1 MQKKKLNSLS
11 GLVYSTDPNFKLQEN
26 NSDEQ
31 ETLPAA
37 QQKLRIVLDKKQRAG
52 KAVTLV
58 KGFIGKDTDMEELGK
73 KLKIVLDKKQRAG
86 KAVTLVEG
94 FIGKDADMEELGKK
108 LKTFCGTGGSVK
120 DGEIII
126 QGDNRD
132 KVLQWFQKNGYT
144 AAGKI

>member
-11 GLVYSTDPNFKLQEN
+11 GLVYSTDPNFKLPDDNTE
-26 NSDEQ
+26 EQ
-31 ETLPAA
+31 ETLPPA

-58 KGFIGKDTDMEELGK
+58 TGFIGRET
-73 KLKIVLDKKQRAG
+73 
-86 KAVTLVEG
+86 
-94 FIGKDADMEELGKK
+94 DMEELGKK

-126 QGDNRD
+126 QGDSRD
-132 KVLQWFQKNGYT
+132 KALQWLQKNGYT
-144 AAGKI
+144 AARKI